1 MAIIDLKK
9 IILKS
14 SPADTGTTEKEGLDR
29 VQIASCVILLEV
41 AKSDYEFSSMEKLT
55 VETILKKEFQIPDE
69 TIEELMEIAKRSRE
83 ESTDLWEF
91 TTLINENYSREER
104 IKIIEAAWKVIYADK
119 KLDKYEDHLIHVLAR
134 LLRLRHNELID
145 AKLKVLYGDQS

>member
-1 MAIIDLKK
+1 MAIINLKK
-9 IILKS
+9 ILIKN
-14 SPADTGTTEKEGLDR
+14 SPADTGTIDKAKLDR
-29 VQIASCVILLEV
+29 VQIATCVILLEV
-41 AKSDYEFSSMEKLT
+41 AKSDYEFSSMEKVT

-69 TIEELMEIAKRSRE
+69 TIEELKEISKRSRE

-104 IKIIEAAWKVIYADK
+104 IKIIEAAWKIIYADK
-119 KLDKYEDHLIHVLAR
+119 KLDKYEDHLIHILAR

>member
-1 MAIIDLKK
+1 MAIINLKN
-9 IILKS
+9 ILIKT
-14 SPADTGTTEKEGLDR
+14 SPADTDTTGKAKLDR
-29 VQIASCVILLEV
+29 VQIATCVILLEV
-41 AKSDYEFSSMEKLT
+41 AKSDYEFSSMEKVT

-69 TIEELMEIAKRSRE
+69 TIEELMELAKRSRK

-119 KLDKYEDHLIHVLAR
+119 KLDKYEDHLIHILAR